1 MNISHEAVRRERRKF
16 LRSHYQRIEFEEKVR
31 SEIEG
36 KLTSEEIKSCE
47 WLKMDFLQAREQSLR
62 AQAQYM
68 EFYRTH
74 IQNEELPESI
84 KVFQDL
90 HNFDEIDANLSTLE
104 TSVSN
109 QPQGQEDKT

>member
-1 MNISHEAVRRERRKF
+1 
-16 LRSHYQRIEFEEKVR
+16 
-31 SEIEG
+31 
-36 KLTSEEIKSCE
+36 
-47 WLKMDFLQAREQSLR
+47 
-62 AQAQYM
+62 M

-109 QPQGQEDKT
+109 QP